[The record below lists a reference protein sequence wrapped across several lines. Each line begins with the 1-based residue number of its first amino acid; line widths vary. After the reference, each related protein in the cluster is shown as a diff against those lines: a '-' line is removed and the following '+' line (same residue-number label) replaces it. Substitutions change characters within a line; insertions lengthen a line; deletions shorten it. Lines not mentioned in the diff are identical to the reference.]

1 MHALI
6 RHYHAFSLLRRAIRP
21 SLPSIIC
28 SFIMHPIP
36 SAGSSKASSQ
46 LHSDCLAPSGSSLIS
61 IPLLLFLFIAFHF
74 LFYIITYLFRVPQG
88 VILSILLIYF
98 NLLYLKLKIFI
109 IFRCKTMIDQM
120 AALIRDAVTVI
131 IRHPILKVN
140 QIIKFPVCRP
150 FYMYM
155 IRISV
160 KLLSKLV
167 YRAAMF
173 SDCFYKTGNELTSV
187 RVFMHIIDTAR
198 RNCNTET
205 FTFIGD
211 FHPAKCLHRLF

>member
-98 NLLYLKLKIFI
+98 NRYCSLRSQQPLIVILMRLICKNLPCIFFVGIFFVIFHEKEALLPDHQEVHQTLLPY
-109 IFRCKTMIDQM
+109 QP
-120 AALIRDAVTVI
+120 LILL
-131 IRHPILKVN
+131 HPRSSF
-140 QIIKFPVCRP
+140 Q
-150 FYMYM
+150 
-155 IRISV
+155 
-160 KLLSKLV
+160 
-167 YRAAMF
+167 
-173 SDCFYKTGNELTSV
+173 G
-187 RVFMHIIDTAR
+187 DT
-198 RNCNTET
+198 T
-205 FTFIGD
+205 
-211 FHPAKCLHRLF
+211 

>member
-1 MHALI
+1 MTCIVMHALI

-28 SFIMHPIP
+28 SFIMHSIP

-98 NLLYLKLKIFI
+98 NRYCSLVSRSSNDSQTHFKFLLRKRSLLTPESLSYTAK
-109 IFRCKTMIDQM
+109 QQ
-120 AALIRDAVTVI
+120 V
-131 IRHPILKVN
+131 
-140 QIIKFPVCRP
+140 
-150 FYMYM
+150 FY
-155 IRISV
+155 
-160 KLLSKLV
+160 
-167 YRAAMF
+167 
-173 SDCFYKTGNELTSV
+173 C
-187 RVFMHIIDTAR
+187 
-198 RNCNTET
+198 
-205 FTFIGD
+205 
-211 FHPAKCLHRLF
+211 

>member
-74 LFYIITYLFRVPQG
+74 LFYI
-88 VILSILLIYF
+88 
-98 NLLYLKLKIFI
+98 LKLKIFI

-155 IRISV
+155 VRISV
-160 KLLSKLV
+160 KLL
-167 YRAAMF
+167 
-173 SDCFYKTGNELTSV
+173 
-187 RVFMHIIDTAR
+187 
-198 RNCNTET
+198 
-205 FTFIGD
+205 
-211 FHPAKCLHRLF
+211 

>member
-1 MHALI
+1 MTCIVIHALI
-6 RHYHAFSLLRRAIRP
+6 RHNHAFSLLRRAIRP
-21 SLPSIIC
+21 SLLSIIC

-46 LHSDCLAPSGSSLIS
+46 LHSDCLTPSGSSLIS
-61 IPLLLFLFIAFHF
+61 IPLLLFLFIAFHY

-98 NLLYLKLKIFI
+98 NLLCLKLKIFI

-120 AALIRDAVTVI
+120 ASLIRDAVTVI

-140 QIIKFPVCRP
+140 QIIKFPVCRL

-160 KLLSKLV
+160 KLL
-167 YRAAMF
+167 
-173 SDCFYKTGNELTSV
+173 
-187 RVFMHIIDTAR
+187 
-198 RNCNTET
+198 
-205 FTFIGD
+205 
-211 FHPAKCLHRLF
+211 

>member
-28 SFIMHPIP
+28 SSIKHPIP

-46 LHSDCLAPSGSSLIS
+46 LHSDCLAPSGSSLLS

-98 NLLYLKLKIFI
+98 NLQCSKLKIFI
-109 IFRCKTMIDQM
+109 IFRCKTMVDQM
-120 AALIRDAVTVI
+120 TPLIRNAVTVI
-131 IRHPILKVN
+131 IRHSVLKVN
-140 QIIKFPVCRP
+140 QIIKFPVRGT
-150 FYMYM
+150 FHMHM

-160 KLLSKLV
+160 KLL
-167 YRAAMF
+167 
-173 SDCFYKTGNELTSV
+173 
-187 RVFMHIIDTAR
+187 
-198 RNCNTET
+198 
-205 FTFIGD
+205 
-211 FHPAKCLHRLF
+211 

>member
-1 MHALI
+1 MIQKSLYAKPVWFCHTETQNFLHAVPLCFMNDLYRHACTHPALSCLFPLTAGDPSKPTQYHLLI
-6 RHYHAFSLLRRAIRP
+6 HNAFDSFQPAAPRRVHNFTLTASHA
-21 SLPSIIC
+21 
-28 SFIMHPIP
+28 
-36 SAGSSKASSQ
+36 
-46 LHSDCLAPSGSSLIS
+46 SGSSLIS

-155 IRISV
+155 I
-160 KLLSKLV
+160 
-167 YRAAMF
+167 
-173 SDCFYKTGNELTSV
+173 
-187 RVFMHIIDTAR
+187 
-198 RNCNTET
+198 
-205 FTFIGD
+205 
-211 FHPAKCLHRLF
+211 

>member
-1 MHALI
+1 MNDLYRHACTHPALSCLFPLTAGDPSKPTQYHLLI
-6 RHYHAFSLLRRAIRP
+6 Q
-21 SLPSIIC
+21 
-28 SFIMHPIP
+28 MHPIL

-155 IRISV
+155 I
-160 KLLSKLV
+160 
-167 YRAAMF
+167 
-173 SDCFYKTGNELTSV
+173 
-187 RVFMHIIDTAR
+187 
-198 RNCNTET
+198 
-205 FTFIGD
+205 
-211 FHPAKCLHRLF
+211 

>member
-98 NLLYLKLKIFI
+98 NLLYF
-109 IFRCKTMIDQM
+109 KTENLHNLSCM
-120 AALIRDAVTVI
+120 L
-131 IRHPILKVN
+131 N
-140 QIIKFPVCRP
+140 F
-150 FYMYM
+150 
-155 IRISV
+155 SV
-160 KLLSKLV
+160 KPHPPP
-167 YRAAMF
+167 AA
-173 SDCFYKTGNELTSV
+173 GHLQTSY
-187 RVFMHIIDTAR
+187 
-198 RNCNTET
+198 
-205 FTFIGD
+205 
-211 FHPAKCLHRLF
+211 